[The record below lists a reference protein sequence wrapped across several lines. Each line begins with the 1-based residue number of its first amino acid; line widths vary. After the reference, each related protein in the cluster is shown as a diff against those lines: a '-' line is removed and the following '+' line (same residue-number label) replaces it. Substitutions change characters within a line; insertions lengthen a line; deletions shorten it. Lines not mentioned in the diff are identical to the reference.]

1 MINSRGKKN
10 VNSFNIFTMFLNKRQ
25 FFLIRMYAFIS
36 SIFIYLYKSTN
47 YLKEEKNSK
56 NCEIC
61 FLSFNLFYDFIVA
74 IVSKLEEQKLYI

>member
-1 MINSRGKKN
+1 
-10 VNSFNIFTMFLNKRQ
+10 
-25 FFLIRMYAFIS
+25 MYAFIS

-47 YLKEEKNSK
+47 FLKEEKNRK